1 VTRAT
6 IAVLAASA
14 VASALCAAPAAATTK
29 IEGEYQVQ
37 LDIRKQD
44 RAFEWDFNANSDDTF
59 GLTQFRLFT
68 SPVPNTE
75 AFVKFEAEWN
85 AGNNGDRRPQF
96 QYREGHL
103 RFRWPGPGDVYG
115 AEAYLFSRQDRY
127 WVENH
132 LIKVVDSGALQDG
145 NSQGA
150 RLNVWGPAGFN
161 LNAIASDFSGQS
173 NPGNGSLP
181 NAPVPTDDAYIFRL
195 RREMFGRRL
204 RAGLTYNRKVD
215 AHVIEGSQLRS
226 FTEVFAGDLRY
237 QIGSTDLLLEY
248 AESHGHRVTG
258 FEDGRFHL
266 DKFRLG
272 ETKAWFPSDAVLR
285 AEVRS
290 IQFGLPALGYINVAP
305 SYWYLG
311 PHYNNQLGGGGND
324 EEGYFI
330 NSWYLLPERAITLT
344 ANYLNYV
351 REVNDKK
358 KITEFYGEVYTE
370 YVNGFRSKFFYRDR
384 ETRDFNSR
392 TFTEITN
399 NRDFFA
405 EVQVENRL
413 AWLRI
418 QAKLKDIQTPL
429 QKTITSMETSVN
441 LTEQIK
447 IYNRFS
453 FANDPTRLRRGL
465 FSELQYRPGP
475 NVEMFLSYGPYWIG
489 TGNNPV
495 DDDNLAGSADNR
507 DLIRLILKG
516 VF

>member
-1 VTRAT
+1 VTG
-6 IAVLAASA
+6 S
-14 VASALCAAPAAATTK
+14 
-29 IEGEYQVQ
+29 QV
-37 LDIRKQD
+37 
-44 RAFEWDFNANSDDTF
+44 
-59 GLTQFRLFT
+59 
-68 SPVPNTE
+68 
-75 AFVKFEAEWN
+75 
-85 AGNNGDRRPQF
+85 
-96 QYREGHL
+96 
-103 RFRWPGPGDVYG
+103 
-115 AEAYLFSRQDRY
+115 
-127 WVENH
+127 
-132 LIKVVDSGALQDG
+132 
-145 NSQGA
+145 
-150 RLNVWGPAGFN
+150 
-161 LNAIASDFSGQS
+161 
-173 NPGNGSLP
+173 
-181 NAPVPTDDAYIFRL
+181 NAPVPTDDAYILRL
-195 RREMFGRRL
+195 RRELFGRKL

-215 AHVIEGSQLRS
+215 AQVIEGAQLRS

-237 QIGSTDLLLEY
+237 QFGSTDVLLEY
-248 AESHGHRVTG
+248 AESHGHGVTG
-258 FEDGRFHL
+258 FADGRFHL

-290 IQFGLPALGYINVAP
+290 IQFGLPALGYVNVAP

-311 PHYNNQLGGGGND
+311 PQYNNQLGGGGND

-344 ANYLNYV
+344 ANYLNLV

-358 KITEFYGEVYTE
+358 KITEFYGEIYTE

-384 ETRDFNSR
+384 QTRDFNSR
-392 TFTEITN
+392 TFTEITK

-413 AWLRI
+413 AWLRL
-418 QAKLKDIQTPL
+418 QAKLKDLQTPL
-429 QKTITSMETSVN
+429 EKTITSMETSVN

-465 FSELQYRPGP
+465 FSELQYRPSA

-495 DDDNLAGSADNR
+495 DDGNLAGSADNR
-507 DLIRLILKG
+507 DLVRLILKG